1 MTLKQRAQQGFTLI
15 ELMIV
20 VAIIGILAAIAIP
33 QYTEYVKR
41 SRINAC
47 LAEASAFVKAYAA
60 GVIAEIPTADRPTFG
75 AKACDNPTDPLPADF
90 AGLTGNI
97 TFIPAEVTGTR
108 ITCDWETTTCSRDG
122 VQTEDVDNG

>member
-33 QYTEYVKR
+33 QYTEYVNR

-47 LAEASAFVKAYAA
+47 LAEASAHVKGRAA
-60 GVIAEIPTADRPTFG
+60 AIISGLD
-75 AKACDNPTDPLPADF
+75 PTDYEATRNDNACARVV
-90 AGLTGNI
+90 AGNANPEGIENLDG
-97 TFIPAEVTGTR
+97 EVTFVARDAGPTR

-122 VQTEDVDNG
+122 VQTE